1 MDIGTRISQEFEEHI
16 QVATAC
22 QTLYPD
28 LDAAVACL
36 TRCFEQGHKVL
47 VIGNGGSAADAQH
60 IAAEFTGRFMR
71 ERRPL
76 PAIALTTNSSSL
88 TAIANDYGYDK
99 VFLRGLEAFGQ
110 VGDVLIGI
118 STSGKSPN
126 IVLAIQRAK
135 HLGLTTIGLTGQGGG
150 DLVDHA
156 DICIRVPSRSTP
168 RIQEMHITLIHILC
182 GIVEDAV
189 C

>member
-1 MDIGTRISQEFEEHI
+1 MDIGIRISQEFEEHV

-22 QTLYPD
+22 QHIYPD
-28 LDAAVACL
+28 LNAAANCL
-36 TRCFEQGHKVL
+36 IHCFEQGHKVL

-60 IAAEFTGRFMR
+60 IAAEFTGRFLK

-76 PAIALTTNSSSL
+76 PAIALTTNTSSL
-88 TAIANDYGYDK
+88 TAIANDHGYDK
-99 VFLRGLEAFGQ
+99 VFLRGLDAFGQ

-126 IVLAIQRAK
+126 IVLAIQRAQQ
-135 HLGLTTIGLTGQGGG
+135 LGLTTIGLTGQDGG
-150 DLVDHA
+150 DLPGLA

-182 GIVEDAV
+182 GIVEDV
-189 C
+189 IC